1 MMAVFSANRARKPLL
16 SETILKNNQYS
27 YILWNN
33 PFDDVSKANDW
44 SDAPPVL
51 SQSSTTK
58 SKEEP

>member
-1 MMAVFSANRARKPLL
+1 MAVFRQIVRENLLL